1 MLELRSCGERIRTN
15 DLWVMSPTSYHC
27 STPRCFDGAKVL
39 LFLYN
44 ANFLGDFFS
53 FSAFFCPCFPFGMI
67 KICIFA
73 SVMSLTVS
81 KTTNVLI
88 EAARILFTRN
98 GYDHTTMTDIAREA
112 KKGRRTLYVHFPS
125 KEVLLRRV
133 IEMELNKILDVL
145 RAIAEKDVPADRKI
159 MEFVFSRLNNVRH
172 SIFRNGSL
180 RADFT
185 RFYLTIDSIRRKYDK
200 FEINLIRGILLE
212 GRDQGIFRFENP
224 DVMAT
229 LIHFSIK
236 GLESPYVR
244 GQITNDVDVRTLER
258 HARQVILRGLG
269 MNI

>member
-1 MLELRSCGERIRTN
+1 MLFI
-15 DLWVMSPTSYHC
+15 
-27 STPRCFDGAKVL
+27 
-39 LFLYN
+39 
-44 ANFLGDFFS
+44 
-53 FSAFFCPCFPFGMI
+53 
-67 KICIFA
+67 
-73 SVMSLTVS
+73 
-81 KTTNVLI
+81 
-88 EAARILFTRN
+88 RN

-125 KEVLLRRV
+125 KEVLLRSV

-145 RAIAEKDVPADRKI
+145 RAIAEKEVSADRKI
-159 MEFVFSRLNNVRH
+159 MEFVISRLNNVRH
-172 SIFRNGSL
+172 TIFRNGSL

-200 FEINLIRGILLE
+200 IEISLIRSILVE
-212 GRDQGIFRFENP
+212 GRNQGLFRFDDA

-229 LIHFSIK
+229 LIHYSIK

-244 GQITNDVDVRTLER
+244 GQVGGNVEVQILER

>member
-1 MLELRSCGERIRTN
+1 
-15 DLWVMSPTSYHC
+15 MSM
-27 STPRCFDGAKVL
+27 AV
-39 LFLYN
+39 N
-44 ANFLGDFFS
+44 
-53 FSAFFCPCFPFGMI
+53 
-67 KICIFA
+67 
-73 SVMSLTVS
+73 

-88 EAARILFTRN
+88 EAARVLFTRN

-125 KEVLLRRV
+125 KEVLLRSV

-145 RAIAEKDVPADRKI
+145 RAIAEKEVSADRKI
-159 MEFVFSRLNNVRH
+159 MEFVISRLNNVRH
-172 SIFRNGSL
+172 TIFRNGSL

-200 FEINLIRGILLE
+200 IEISLIRSILVE
-212 GRDQGIFRFENP
+212 GRNQGLFRFDDA

-229 LIHFSIK
+229 LIHYSIK

-244 GQITNDVDVRTLER
+244 GQVGGNVEVQILER

>member
-1 MLELRSCGERIRTN
+1 
-15 DLWVMSPTSYHC
+15 MSM
-27 STPRCFDGAKVL
+27 AV
-39 LFLYN
+39 N
-44 ANFLGDFFS
+44 
-53 FSAFFCPCFPFGMI
+53 
-67 KICIFA
+67 
-73 SVMSLTVS
+73 

-88 EAARILFTRN
+88 EAARVLFIRN

-125 KEVLLRRV
+125 KEVLLRSV

-145 RAIAEKDVPADRKI
+145 RAIAEKEVSADRKI
-159 MEFVFSRLNNVRH
+159 MEFVISRLNNVRH
-172 SIFRNGSL
+172 TIFRNGSL

-200 FEINLIRGILLE
+200 IEISLIRSILVE
-212 GRDQGIFRFENP
+212 GRNQGLFRFDDA

-229 LIHFSIK
+229 LIHYSIK

-244 GQITNDVDVRTLER
+244 GQVGGNVEVQILER

>member
-1 MLELRSCGERIRTN
+1 MN
-15 DLWVMSPTSYHC
+15 
-27 STPRCFDGAKVL
+27 
-39 LFLYN
+39 
-44 ANFLGDFFS
+44 
-53 FSAFFCPCFPFGMI
+53 
-67 KICIFA
+67 
-73 SVMSLTVS
+73 

-88 EAARILFTRN
+88 EAARVLFTRN

-125 KEVLLRRV
+125 KEVLLRSV

-145 RAIAEKDVPADRKI
+145 RAIAEKDVSADRKI
-159 MEFVFSRLNNVRH
+159 MEFVISRLNNVRH
-172 SIFRNGSL
+172 TIFRNGSL

-200 FEINLIRGILLE
+200 IEISLIRSILIE
-212 GRDQGIFRFENP
+212 GRNQGLFRFDDA

-229 LIHFSIK
+229 LIHYSIK

-244 GQITNDVDVRTLER
+244 GQVGSNVEVQILER

>member
-1 MLELRSCGERIRTN
+1 
-15 DLWVMSPTSYHC
+15 MSM
-27 STPRCFDGAKVL
+27 AV
-39 LFLYN
+39 N
-44 ANFLGDFFS
+44 
-53 FSAFFCPCFPFGMI
+53 
-67 KICIFA
+67 
-73 SVMSLTVS
+73 

-88 EAARILFTRN
+88 EAARGLFIRN

-125 KEVLLRRV
+125 KEVLLRSV
-133 IEMELNKILDVL
+133 IEMELNQTLDVL
-145 RAIAEKDVPADRKI
+145 RAIAEKEVSADRKI
-159 MEFVFSRLNNVRH
+159 MEFVISRLNNVRH
-172 SIFRNGSL
+172 TIFRNGSL

-200 FEINLIRGILLE
+200 IEISLIRSILVE
-212 GRDQGIFRFENP
+212 GRNQGLFRFDDA

-229 LIHFSIK
+229 LIHYSIK

-244 GQITNDVDVRTLER
+244 GQVGGNVEVQILER

>member
-1 MLELRSCGERIRTN
+1 
-15 DLWVMSPTSYHC
+15 MSM
-27 STPRCFDGAKVL
+27 AV
-39 LFLYN
+39 N
-44 ANFLGDFFS
+44 
-53 FSAFFCPCFPFGMI
+53 
-67 KICIFA
+67 
-73 SVMSLTVS
+73 

-88 EAARILFTRN
+88 EAARVLFIRN

-112 KKGRRTLYVHFPS
+112 KKVRRTLYVHFPS
-125 KEVLLRRV
+125 KEVLLRSV

-145 RAIAEKDVPADRKI
+145 RAIAEKEVSADRKI
-159 MEFVFSRLNNVRH
+159 MEFVISRLNNVRH
-172 SIFRNGSL
+172 TIFRNGSL

-200 FEINLIRGILLE
+200 IEISLIRSILVE
-212 GRDQGIFRFENP
+212 GRNQGLFRFDDA

-229 LIHFSIK
+229 LIHYSIK

-244 GQITNDVDVRTLER
+244 GQVGGNVEVQILER

>member
-1 MLELRSCGERIRTN
+1 MN
-15 DLWVMSPTSYHC
+15 
-27 STPRCFDGAKVL
+27 
-39 LFLYN
+39 
-44 ANFLGDFFS
+44 
-53 FSAFFCPCFPFGMI
+53 
-67 KICIFA
+67 
-73 SVMSLTVS
+73 

-88 EAARILFTRN
+88 EAARVLFIRN

-125 KEVLLRRV
+125 KEVLLRSV

-145 RAIAEKDVPADRKI
+145 RAIAEKEVSADRKI
-159 MEFVFSRLNNVRH
+159 MEFVISRLNNVRH
-172 SIFRNGSL
+172 TIFRNGSL

-200 FEINLIRGILLE
+200 IEISLIRSILVE
-212 GRDQGIFRFENP
+212 GRNQGLFRFDDA

-229 LIHFSIK
+229 LIHYSIK

-244 GQITNDVDVRTLER
+244 GQVGGNVEVQILER

>member
-1 MLELRSCGERIRTN
+1 
-15 DLWVMSPTSYHC
+15 MSM
-27 STPRCFDGAKVL
+27 AV
-39 LFLYN
+39 N
-44 ANFLGDFFS
+44 
-53 FSAFFCPCFPFGMI
+53 
-67 KICIFA
+67 
-73 SVMSLTVS
+73 

-88 EAARILFTRN
+88 EAARVLFIRN

-112 KKGRRTLYVHFPS
+112 KKGRRTLYVHFPR
-125 KEVLLRRV
+125 KEVLLRSV

-145 RAIAEKDVPADRKI
+145 RAIAEKEVSADRKI
-159 MEFVFSRLNNVRH
+159 MEFVISRLNNVRH
-172 SIFRNGSL
+172 TIFRNGSL

-200 FEINLIRGILLE
+200 IEISLIRSILVE
-212 GRDQGIFRFENP
+212 GRNQGLFRFDDA

-229 LIHFSIK
+229 LIHYSIK

-244 GQITNDVDVRTLER
+244 GQVGGNVEVQILER

>member
-1 MLELRSCGERIRTN
+1 
-15 DLWVMSPTSYHC
+15 MSM
-27 STPRCFDGAKVL
+27 VV
-39 LFLYN
+39 N
-44 ANFLGDFFS
+44 
-53 FSAFFCPCFPFGMI
+53 
-67 KICIFA
+67 
-73 SVMSLTVS
+73 

-88 EAARILFTRN
+88 EAARVLFIRN

-125 KEVLLRRV
+125 KEVLLRSV

-145 RAIAEKDVPADRKI
+145 RAIAEKEVSADRKI
-159 MEFVFSRLNNVRH
+159 MEFVISRLNNVRH
-172 SIFRNGSL
+172 TIFRNGSL

-200 FEINLIRGILLE
+200 IEISLIRSILVE
-212 GRDQGIFRFENP
+212 GRNQGLFRFDDA

-229 LIHFSIK
+229 LIHYSIK

-244 GQITNDVDVRTLER
+244 GQVGGNVEVQILER

>member
-1 MLELRSCGERIRTN
+1 
-15 DLWVMSPTSYHC
+15 MSM
-27 STPRCFDGAKVL
+27 AV
-39 LFLYN
+39 N
-44 ANFLGDFFS
+44 
-53 FSAFFCPCFPFGMI
+53 
-67 KICIFA
+67 
-73 SVMSLTVS
+73 

-88 EAARILFTRN
+88 EAARVLFIRN

-125 KEVLLRRV
+125 KEVLLRSV

-145 RAIAEKDVPADRKI
+145 RAIAEKEVSADRKI
-159 MEFVFSRLNNVRH
+159 IEFVISRLNNVRH
-172 SIFRNGSL
+172 TIFRNGSL

-200 FEINLIRGILLE
+200 IEISLIRSILVE
-212 GRDQGIFRFENP
+212 GRNQGLFRFDDA

-229 LIHFSIK
+229 LIHYSIK

-244 GQITNDVDVRTLER
+244 GQVGGNVEVQILER